1 MAKRLLPLVLALVF
15 LQCNSPKNE
24 NPQVLI
30 STNYGDIEI
39 ELYPKQA
46 PKTVAAFL
54 SYIDSG
60 YYQKAAF
67 YRVLMTLGMAGDNYG
82 LIQGGT
88 WQSSNINVP
97 GIPHESTQ
105 QSGLSHTTG
114 TISMARTKPG
124 TAGTE
129 FFICIGDQRQFDYG
143 NEQNGDLE
151 GFAAFGKV
159 IKGMKVVREIQEQAA
174 KDESFT
180 PAIPIKSI
188 RRL

>member
-1 MAKRLLPLVLALVF
+1 MSKCLLSLIMALILV
-15 LQCNSPKNE
+15 QCQSSKNE
-24 NPQVLI
+24 NPQVVI

-39 ELYPKQA
+39 ELYPQKA

-60 YYQKAAF
+60 YYQKSAF
-67 YRVLMTLGMAGDNYG
+67 YRVLLTKGMAGDNYG

-88 WQSSNINVP
+88 WQSNNIIVP
-97 GIPHESTQ
+97 GIPHESTK

-114 TISMARTKPG
+114 TVSMARTKPG

-143 NEQNGDLE
+143 NEQNGDRE

-159 IKGMKVVREIQEQAA
+159 IKGMKVVREIQKQPSQG
-174 KDESFT
+174 ESLT
-180 PAIPIKSI
+180 PVVKIISF
-188 RRL
+188 RRS